1 MMRLTPVQQITRDT
15 PTGSRDF
22 RWLGGLLL
30 WGIPTSHAQKTAVST
45 PNPQPSVPLPL
56 LTYEVQ
62 LSPALSEIPHSMGA
76 RAENL
81 LRKT

>member
-1 MMRLTPVQQITRDT
+1 MQQITQDT

-22 RWLGGLLL
+22 RWLGRVLL

-45 PNPQPSVPLPL
+45 RNPQPSLSL
-56 LTYEVQ
+56 LLVTHEVQ

-76 RAENL
+76 RAKNL
-81 LRKT
+81 LPKT